1 MSTLDSRA
9 TMRGA
14 VAGLLVIAPLSA
26 VRVVL
31 DRNVTNF
38 DESAWVPLFAVGLLA
53 AYVVAGA
60 GAGRRGADAPMSNGM
75 VAALGALILWLPIR
89 ALIWLARETS
99 RGLFTGHRPVFAPGQ
114 LLAQM
119 VLAALFG
126 LVGGLIGARLWRGG
140 ESAGRP
146 RPGPSSDGDPAE
158 ERPDSAGQGAG

>member
-1 MSTLDSRA
+1 MSTLDPRA

-26 VRVVL
+26 LRVVV

-38 DESAWVPLFAVGLLA
+38 DESTWVPLFAVGLLA

-60 GAGRRGADAPMSNGM
+60 VACRRAPDAPMSNGM
-75 VAALGALILWLPIR
+75 VAGLGALVLWLPIR
-89 ALIWLARETS
+89 ILIWLARES
-99 RGLFTGHRPVFAPGQ
+99 PRGLVSGHRPVFALGQ

-119 VLAALFG
+119 VLAAVVG
-126 LVGGLIGARLWRGG
+126 LIGGLIGARLWRGG
-140 ESAGRP
+140 ESTGRP